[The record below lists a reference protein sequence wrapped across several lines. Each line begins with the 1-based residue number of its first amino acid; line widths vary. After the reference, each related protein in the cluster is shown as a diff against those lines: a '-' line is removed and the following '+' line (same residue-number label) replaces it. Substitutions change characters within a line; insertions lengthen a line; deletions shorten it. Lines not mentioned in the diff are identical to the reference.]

1 MLKGALIRRVSLFCV
16 SVLLIVV
23 CCIPACADQKRLPLS
38 DRGTMELYD
47 DAGILTNSEETELI
61 AYGEKIAQ
69 ETGFVVFVKTTFGT
83 DGKEIRRYIADEY
96 EKAGYN
102 DTLPAIMLAI
112 DMDYREIAVAT
123 TQSYVDYFPVSKTD
137 DMVDDVTDY
146 LRDGRYA
153 DGVRAFLDDAHQ
165 TIVNYGVKPVGTIV
179 MVSLGAGVLIA
190 ALVVGCMI
198 VAHPKVSNSQ
208 ISATAYL
215 KDGRVQLHT
224 KRDRFVRTFTTSRT
238 IQKNNSGGSGG
249 SFSSSSGGSYSGS
262 SGRF

>member
-23 CCIPACADQKRLPLS
+23 CCIPACADQERLPLS
-38 DRGTMELYD
+38 DHGTMELYD
-47 DAGILTNSEETELI
+47 DAGILTDSEETELI
-61 AYGEKIAQ
+61 AYGEKIAK

-137 DMVDDVTDY
+137 DMVDDNQD
-146 LRDGRYA
+146 
-153 DGVRAFLDDAHQ
+153 
-165 TIVNYGVKPVGTIV
+165 IV
-179 MVSLGAGVLIA
+179 
-190 ALVVGCMI
+190 
-198 VAHPKVSNSQ
+198 
-208 ISATAYL
+208 
-215 KDGRVQLHT
+215 
-224 KRDRFVRTFTTSRT
+224 
-238 IQKNNSGGSGG
+238 
-249 SFSSSSGGSYSGS
+249 
-262 SGRF
+262 

>member
-1 MLKGALIRRVSLFCV
+1 M
-16 SVLLIVV
+16 
-23 CCIPACADQKRLPLS
+23 PMNMKR
-38 DRGTMELYD
+38 
-47 DAGILTNSEETELI
+47 
-61 AYGEKIAQ
+61 Q
-69 ETGFVVFVKTTFGT
+69 V
-83 DGKEIRRYIADEY
+83 
-96 EKAGYN
+96 YN

-153 DGVRAFLDDAHQ
+153 DGVRAFLDDSYQ

-224 KRDRFVRTFTTSRT
+224 KRDRFVRTFTPPEPFKRITAAAVAEVFPVHLEAAT
-238 IQKNNSGGSGG
+238 AEVQDVFKTKQ
-249 SFSSSSGGSYSGS
+249 
-262 SGRF
+262 

>member
-1 MLKGALIRRVSLFCV
+1 MLKEALIRRVSLFCV
-16 SVLLIVV
+16 SVLLIVA
-23 CCIPACADQKRLPLS
+23 CCIPACADQERLPLS

-47 DAGILTNSEETELI
+47 DAGILTDSEETELI
-61 AYGEKIAQ
+61 AYGEKIAK

-153 DGVRAFLDDAHQ
+153 DGVRAFLDDAYQ

-224 KRDRFVRTFTTSRT
+224 KRDCFVRTFTTSRT

>member
-1 MLKGALIRRVSLFCV
+1 MLKRALIRRVSLFCV

-23 CCIPACADQKRLPLS
+23 CCIPACADQERLPLS

-47 DAGILTNSEETELI
+47 DAGILTDSEETELI
-61 AYGEKIAQ
+61 AYGEKIAK

-153 DGVRAFLDDAHQ
+153 DGVRAFWTML
-165 TIVNYGVKPVGTIV
+165 IKP
-179 MVSLGAGVLIA
+179 S
-190 ALVVGCMI
+190 
-198 VAHPKVSNSQ
+198 
-208 ISATAYL
+208 
-215 KDGRVQLHT
+215 
-224 KRDRFVRTFTTSRT
+224 
-238 IQKNNSGGSGG
+238 
-249 SFSSSSGGSYSGS
+249 
-262 SGRF
+262 